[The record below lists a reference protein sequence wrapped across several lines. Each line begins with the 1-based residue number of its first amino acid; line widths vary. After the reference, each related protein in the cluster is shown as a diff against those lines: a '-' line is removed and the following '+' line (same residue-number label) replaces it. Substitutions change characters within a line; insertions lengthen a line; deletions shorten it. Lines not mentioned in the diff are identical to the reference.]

1 MKQCPCFCMC
11 WGLKSDQSMV
21 MNVLSFDIF
30 TPFLIFNGQALVS
43 LAEEIA
49 RSGIPEG
56 SRKINGKFIQS
67 HLLSRLEGVMMLA
80 IFF

>member
-1 MKQCPCFCMC
+1 MKQCLFFCMC
-11 WGLKSDQSMV
+11 WGLKSDQSLV
-21 MNVLSFDIF
+21 VNVLSFDIF

-49 RSGIPEG
+49 QSGIPED

>member
-1 MKQCPCFCMC
+1 MKQCLCFCMC
-11 WGLKSDQSMV
+11 WGLQSDQSLV

-49 RSGIPEG
+49 QSGIPEG

>member
-1 MKQCPCFCMC
+1 
-11 WGLKSDQSMV
+11 

-49 RSGIPEG
+49 QSGIPEG

>member
-1 MKQCPCFCMC
+1 MKQCLCFCMC
-11 WGLKSDQSMV
+11 WGLKSDQSLV

-49 RSGIPEG
+49 QSGIPEG

>member
-11 WGLKSDQSMV
+11 WGLKSDQSLV

-49 RSGIPEG
+49 QSGIPEG